1 MTTSPLSDNAVLN
14 LFAPKVNG
22 RTLPVF
28 GADIGVPLVAYDLVT
43 DGKGA
48 YVVIDP
54 PLSGT
59 VNPNDVI
66 TLWLGSEPAL
76 LDSETILDP
85 NAITTLRIPKGRL
98 HPDRIN
104 SIHYT
109 VTRGSSNIGT
119 SPSLEILY
127 NRIRPGLKDRYD
139 APGGHSELKL
149 LLPDAIRNGVGADF
163 VSASVCASYPYC
175 RAYDCITLK
184 CNGELMTANVNPN
197 QAPQPPNPGSEI
209 PITICFTVGRAY
221 LERAKRLDQKLH
233 FSYTVTDQIRNGPDT
248 DAPWS
253 PVQTVDEDLDGTHL
267 TMPILLERMQDYPG
281 DDPSIIDLEKLGG
294 NPLLLIIV
302 TVDNRFEVGHDVVAT
317 YTATSTGQPADVVV
331 TVSGKIEAD
340 AFGQKKPCILEIANN
355 KVFPDS
361 SVSVTY
367 ELFKPNGE
375 RVGKSIPA
383 KGQVTGQAPI
393 VLLPPILLPPAVSPF
408 DVLAYVNG
416 LTLQI
421 EYLLAITGDK
431 AQLAEINPPA
441 GAVPFPLVEFDGS
454 KRVNTVLPVA
464 FLAARHGKAIEFY
477 WVLNRNSAPIAKSA
491 ELKLQVLSIAP
502 GDARLPIPN
511 IAGETGKQLDVHK
524 LNNND
529 SIQVAKWS
537 FQEKD
542 QNIWLD
548 LDGVDASDNIAS
560 RVIRNGERHDSAEG
574 LIIQAPKD
582 WLQGLKDGSEMKI
595 KFSVNP
601 EKDADRTKAIMFAE
615 RVYLISAIV
624 FIIPTISRVTDSA
637 GNAIELNGRTFDTVV
652 NLEGFATKNLQ
663 VEIFDNGNSMGLR
676 PVNNEGRWTSP
687 ALNLTTGGHVFTAKA
702 RYENEPISQSWTI
715 TVYPTLV
722 YETTTFEDG
731 TFGGWISGP
740 AASDRRDLSIRL
752 EQGNRRIFNNTYT
765 NNSAGIVLRKTF
777 PNFKIGQRYQ
787 FSITAITRYIGGT
800 PNPGI
805 LSLSTSNEQITSPT
819 TLPRTW
825 VSLSGIFTATSNSM
839 ELRVNSH
846 QATHDGNDYEMDN
859 FTIRAI

>member
-1 MTTSPLSDNAVLN
+1 MTTSPLSENAVLN

-22 RTLPVF
+22 RTLPVS

-59 VNPNDVI
+59 VDPNDVI

-76 LDSETILDP
+76 LDSETIVDP

-175 RAYDCITLK
+175 RAYDRISLK

-197 QAPQPPNPGSEI
+197 QAPQPPSPGSEI
-209 PITICFTVGRAY
+209 PITICFTVDRAY

-233 FSYTVTDQIRNGPDT
+233 FSYTVTDQIGNGPDT

-281 DDPSIIDLEKLGG
+281 DDPGIIDLEKLGG

-302 TVDNRFEVGHDVVAT
+302 AVDDRFEVGHDVVAT
-317 YTATSTGQPADVVV
+317 YTATGTGQPADVVV

-393 VLLPPILLPPAVSPF
+393 VLLPPLLLPPAVSPI

-416 LTLQI
+416 LTLRI
-421 EYLLAITGDK
+421 EYLLALAGDK
-431 AQLAEINPPA
+431 AQLVEINPPA
-441 GAVPFPLVEFDGS
+441 GSAPFPLVEFDGS
-454 KRVNTVLPVA
+454 KRVDTVLTAA
-464 FLAARHGKAIEFY
+464 FLAARHGKAIEFH

-491 ELKLQVLSIAP
+491 ELKTSVLLITD
-502 GDARLPIPN
+502 GDSRLPTPTVIQTVNQELDLNLFTGNADIRLAPWLGAQLEQTVWLKCVGTLESGADHN
-511 IAGETGKQLDVHK
+511 INLLTSHRLTAIEVINGLTNIILPRSQLNQLKTNSLFSVEASVAFNGEPDILKATLLPILK
-524 LNNND
+524 LNFKKINLVSGSENFEIVPLQIFRQNVPVKLNSGLTVCVLAD
-529 SIQVAKWS
+529 SPGSIYNVQIMKTGGQPIS
-537 FQEKD
+537 FGSRTLLADRAATVRLKFNGLATKASADISLVHVTGSTIGYCDTDEKLLYRTTIPITSHTLVHASSYTAQPGEYIASIVIFAGPEID
-542 QNIWLD
+542 GGIWI
-548 LDGVDASDNIAS
+548 DNI
-560 RVIRNGERHDSAEG
+560 
-574 LIIQAPKD
+574 K
-582 WLQGLKDGSEMKI
+582 W
-595 KFSVNP
+595 
-601 EKDADRTKAIMFAE
+601 
-615 RVYLISAIV
+615 
-624 FIIPTISRVTDSA
+624 
-637 GNAIELNGRTFDTVV
+637 
-652 NLEGFATKNLQ
+652 
-663 VEIFDNGNSMGLR
+663 
-676 PVNNEGRWTSP
+676 
-687 ALNLTTGGHVFTAKA
+687 
-702 RYENEPISQSWTI
+702 
-715 TVYPTLV
+715 
-722 YETTTFEDG
+722 
-731 TFGGWISGP
+731 
-740 AASDRRDLSIRL
+740 
-752 EQGNRRIFNNTYT
+752 
-765 NNSAGIVLRKTF
+765 
-777 PNFKIGQRYQ
+777 FK
-787 FSITAITRYIGGT
+787 
-800 PNPGI
+800 
-805 LSLSTSNEQITSPT
+805 
-819 TLPRTW
+819 
-825 VSLSGIFTATSNSM
+825 
-839 ELRVNSH
+839 
-846 QATHDGNDYEMDN
+846 
-859 FTIRAI
+859 